1 MASIIKSNKNELINY
16 IHNENKNDLIKPFE
30 NEIYLFTTYIAG
42 IYYNDEIYE
51 LVEDLNEGDILKL
64 LREANNEYDERAIL
78 VLNKD
83 NNKLGYIPM
92 HDNEIFTRLMD
103 AGKYIYAKI
112 KDIIINEYNDYI
124 SINIDL
130 YLKD

>member
-1 MASIIKSNKNELINY
+1 MASIIKSDKNNLINY
-16 IHNENKNDLIKPFE
+16 IHNENKNDLSKPFE

-42 IYYNDEIYE
+42 TYYIDDIFE
-51 LVEDLNEGDILKL
+51 LVEELKEEDTLKL

-78 VLNKD
+78 VLDKN

-103 AGKYIYAKI
+103 AGKYIYAKV
-112 KDIIINEYNDYI
+112 KNIIINGFNDHV

>member
-1 MASIIKSNKNELINY
+1 MASIIKSDKNNLINY
-16 IHNENKNDLIKPFE
+16 IHNENKNELSKPFE
-30 NEIYLFTTYIAG
+30 NEIYLFTTYVAG
-42 IYYNDEIYE
+42 SRYIYDIFD
-51 LVEDLNEGDILKL
+51 LVEGLNKGDNLKL
-64 LREANNEYDERAIL
+64 LREADNEYDERAIL
-78 VLNKD
+78 VLDKD

-103 AGKYIYAKI
+103 AGKYIYAKV
-112 KDIIINEYNDYI
+112 KNIIVNGFNDHV